1 MRDKTILPFFVLTK
15 PQNIVYNVM
24 NKYFEVFANM
34 AKAKVEYGNESISQL
49 KGADRVRKR
58 PGVIFGS
65 DGLDGCE
72 HSVFEIIS
80 NSIDEA
86 REGYGQKIVVTKYSD
101 GSIEVQDFGRGAP
114 VDFNN
119 KEQRF
124 NWELLYCELYA
135 GGKYNTNDGAN
146 YEYSVGLNG
155 LGLCSTQYSSEYM
168 DVEIKRDG
176 FKYNLHFEKG
186 YNVGG
191 LQKEPYSGK
200 DTGTKTRWKP
210 DLDVFTDIDIPAEY
224 FIDTL
229 KRQAIVND
237 GLLFVFREQQ
247 GNRFIQQ
254 EIVYNNGIRDYVNEI
269 VGEEKLTSVQFWQT
283 ERKGKDREDKPEY
296 KVKINVAMA
305 FSNRHILK
313 EYYHNS
319 SWLEHGGVPEKATR
333 SALVSQIDA
342 YIKQTNKYKSNES
355 KITFSDVEECLVLVI
370 SSFSTMTSYENQ
382 TKKAITNKF
391 IYEAM
396 VDFLRHQLEVYFI
409 ENKAEADK
417 IADQVLVNK
426 RSRERSE
433 RERINLK
440 KTLQS
445 SNSMLDRVDKFV
457 DCRSKDV
464 NEREVFIVEG
474 DSALGSCKL
483 ARNAEFQAIIPVR
496 GKILNCLKADYEKVF
511 KSEIITNLIKV
522 LGCGVEVKSKANK
535 GLATFNLDDLRWN
548 KVIIC
553 TDADVDGFQIRT
565 LILTMIYRLMP
576 TLINVGKIYI
586 AETPLYEITTK
597 DMTYFAY
604 DEKEKI
610 EILEKI
616 GDKKYNIQRSKGL
629 GENQPDMMNLTT
641 MNPETRRLIKVMPQ
655 DAERTSRMFD
665 LLLGDDLQGRKDFIA
680 ENGYMYLDDADIS

>member
-1 MRDKTILPFFVLTK
+1 
-15 PQNIVYNVM
+15 
-24 NKYFEVFANM
+24 M
-34 AKAKVEYGNESISQL
+34 AKTTAEYGNDSIKKL
-49 KGADRVRKR
+49 EGPDRVRKR

-86 REGYGQKIVVTKYSD
+86 REGYGQKIIVTKYAD
-101 GSIEVQDFGRGAP
+101 GSVEVQDFGRGAP

-119 KEQRF
+119 KEQCF

-191 LQKEPYSGK
+191 LKKEPYDGK

-210 DLDVFTDIDIPAEY
+210 DIEVFTDVNIPTEY
-224 FIDTL
+224 FLDTL

-237 GLLFVFREQQ
+237 GLLFIFKEQQ
-247 GNRFIQQ
+247 GARFVQQ
-254 EIVYNNGIRDYVNEI
+254 EIVYKNGIKDYINET
-269 VGEEKLTSVQFWQT
+269 VGEERISSVQFWQT

-296 KVKINVAMA
+296 KVKINVALC
-305 FSNRHILK
+305 FSNRRTLK

-319 SWLEHGGVPEKATR
+319 SWLEYGGVPEKATR
-333 SALVSQIDA
+333 SAFVSQIDA
-342 YIKQTNKYKSNES
+342 YIKQSGKYKSNES
-355 KITFSDVEECLVLVI
+355 KITFSDIEECLVLVI
-370 SSFSTMTSYENQ
+370 SSFSTVTSYENQ

-396 VDFLRHQLEVYFI
+396 TDFLKHQLEVYFI

-464 NEREVFIVEG
+464 EQREVFIVEG

-535 GLATFNLDDLRWN
+535 GLATFDLSSLRWN

-576 TLINVGKIYI
+576 TLINEGKIYI
-586 AETPLYEITTK
+586 AETPLYEIGTK

-610 EILEKI
+610 DILDKI
-616 GDKKYNIQRSKGL
+616 GDGKYTIQRSKGL

-655 DAERTSRMFD
+655 DAERTSQMFD

-680 ENGYMYLDDADIS
+680 ENGYMYLDEADLS

>member
-1 MRDKTILPFFVLTK
+1 
-15 PQNIVYNVM
+15 
-24 NKYFEVFANM
+24 M
-34 AKAKVEYGNESISQL
+34 AKTNVKYDNESIKKL
-49 KGADRVRKR
+49 EGPDRVRKR

-86 REGYGQKIVVTKYSD
+86 REGYGNKIIVTKYSD

-114 VDFNN
+114 VDYNN
-119 KEQRF
+119 NEQCY

-210 DLDVFTDIDIPAEY
+210 DLDVFTEVDIPSEY

-237 GLLFVFREQQ
+237 GLLFQFREQQ
-247 GNRFIQQ
+247 GNRFETK
-254 EIVYNNGIRDYVNEI
+254 EIVYNNGIVDYVTET
-269 VGEEKLTSVQFWQT
+269 VGDDGLTSIQNWST
-283 ERKGKDREDKPEY
+283 ERKGRDREDKPEY
-296 KVKINVAMA
+296 KVKINAALA
-305 FSNRHILK
+305 FSNKKTLK

-319 SWLEHGGVPEKATR
+319 SWLEHGGVPERATR
-333 SALVSQIDA
+333 TALVSQIDSF
-342 YIKQTNKYKSNES
+342 IKQTNKYKTGES

-396 VDFLRHQLEVYFI
+396 ADFLRHQLEVYFI
-409 ENKAEADK
+409 ENRAEAEK
-417 IADQVLVNK
+417 IAEQVLINK

-433 RERINLK
+433 RERINIK

-445 SNSMLDRVDKFV
+445 SNSMLDRVEKFV

-464 NEREVFIVEG
+464 NLREVFIVEG

-483 ARNAEFQAIIPVR
+483 ARNAEFQAIMPVR
-496 GKILNCLKADYEKVF
+496 GKILNCLKADYDKVF
-511 KSEIITNLIKV
+511 KSEIITNLIKI

-535 GLATFNLDDLRWN
+535 GLATFDLSALRWN
-548 KVIIC
+548 KIIIC
-553 TDADVDGFQIRT
+553 TDADVDGFHIRT
-565 LILTMIYRLMP
+565 LILTMIHRLMP
-576 TLINVGKIYI
+576 TLINEGKVFI
-586 AETPLYEITTK
+586 AETPLYEIGTK

-604 DEKEKI
+604 DEKEKND
-610 EILEKI
+610 ILNKI
-616 GDKKYNIQRSKGL
+616 GDKKYTLQRSKGL

-641 MNPETRRLIKVMPQ
+641 MNPETRRLIKVMPE
-655 DAERTSRMFD
+655 DAERTAQMFD
-665 LLLGDDLQGRKDFIA
+665 MLLGDDLQGRKDFIA
-680 ENGYMYLDDADIS
+680 ENGYLYLDDADIS

>member
-1 MRDKTILPFFVLTK
+1 
-15 PQNIVYNVM
+15 
-24 NKYFEVFANM
+24 M
-34 AKAKVEYGNESISQL
+34 AKTTAEYGNDSIKKL
-49 KGADRVRKR
+49 EGPDRVRKR

-86 REGYGQKIVVTKYSD
+86 REGYGQKIVVTKYAD

-119 KEQRF
+119 KEQCF

-191 LQKEPYSGK
+191 LKKEPYDGK

-210 DLDVFTDIDIPAEY
+210 DIEVFTDVNIPTEY
-224 FIDTL
+224 FLDTL

-237 GLLFVFREQQ
+237 GLLFIFKEQQ
-247 GNRFIQQ
+247 GARFVQQ
-254 EIVYNNGIRDYVNEI
+254 EIVYKNGIKDYVNET
-269 VGEEKLTSVQFWQT
+269 VGEERLSSVQFWQT
-283 ERKGKDREDKPEY
+283 ERKGRDREDKPEY
-296 KVKINVAMA
+296 KVKINTALC
-305 FSNRHILK
+305 FSNRHTLK

-319 SWLEHGGVPEKATR
+319 SWLEYGGVPEKATR
-333 SALVSQIDA
+333 SAFVSQIDA
-342 YIKQTNKYKSNES
+342 YIKQSGKYKSNES
-355 KITFSDVEECLVLVI
+355 KITFSDIEECLVLVI
-370 SSFSTMTSYENQ
+370 SSFSTVTSYENQ

-396 VDFLRHQLEVYFI
+396 TDFLRHQLEVYFI

-464 NEREVFIVEG
+464 EQREVFIVEG
-474 DSALGSCKL
+474 DSALGSCK
-483 ARNAEFQAIIPVR
+483 
-496 GKILNCLKADYEKVF
+496 
-511 KSEIITNLIKV
+511 
-522 LGCGVEVKSKANK
+522 
-535 GLATFNLDDLRWN
+535 
-548 KVIIC
+548 
-553 TDADVDGFQIRT
+553 
-565 LILTMIYRLMP
+565 
-576 TLINVGKIYI
+576 
-586 AETPLYEITTK
+586 
-597 DMTYFAY
+597 
-604 DEKEKI
+604 
-610 EILEKI
+610 
-616 GDKKYNIQRSKGL
+616 
-629 GENQPDMMNLTT
+629 
-641 MNPETRRLIKVMPQ
+641 
-655 DAERTSRMFD
+655 
-665 LLLGDDLQGRKDFIA
+665 
-680 ENGYMYLDDADIS
+680 

>member
-1 MRDKTILPFFVLTK
+1 
-15 PQNIVYNVM
+15 
-24 NKYFEVFANM
+24 M
-34 AKAKVEYGNESISQL
+34 AKTTAEYGNDSIKKL
-49 KGADRVRKR
+49 EGPDRVRKR

-86 REGYGQKIVVTKYSD
+86 REGYGQKIVITKYSD
-101 GSIEVQDFGRGAP
+101 GSVEVQDFGRGAP

-119 KEQRF
+119 KEQCF

-135 GGKYNTNDGAN
+135 GGKYNTNEGSN

-155 LGLCSTQYSSEYM
+155 LGLCSTQYASEYM

-191 LQKEPYSGK
+191 LKKEPYSGK

-210 DLDVFTDIDIPAEY
+210 DIEVFTDVNIPTEY
-224 FIDTL
+224 FLDTL

-237 GLLFVFREQQ
+237 GLLFIFREQQ
-247 GNRFIQQ
+247 GAKFVQQ
-254 EIVYNNGIRDYVNEI
+254 DIVYNNGIRDYVNET

-283 ERKGKDREDKPEY
+283 ERKGRDREDKPEY
-296 KVKINVAMA
+296 KVKINVALS
-305 FSNRHILK
+305 FSNRHTLK

-319 SWLEHGGVPEKATR
+319 SWLEYGGVPEKAAR
-333 SALVSQIDA
+333 SAFVSQIDA
-342 YIKQTNKYKSNES
+342 YIKSSGKYKANES
-355 KITFSDVEECLVLVI
+355 KITFSDIEECLVLVI
-370 SSFSTMTSYENQ
+370 SSFSTVTSYENQ

-396 VDFLRHQLEVYFI
+396 TDFLRHQLEVYFI

-445 SNSMLDRVDKFV
+445 ANSMLDRVDKFV
-457 DCRSKDV
+457 DCRSKDI
-464 NEREVFIVEG
+464 ERRELFIVEG

-483 ARNAEFQAIIPVR
+483 ARDAEFQAIIPVR

-535 GLATFNLDDLRWN
+535 GLATFDLGSLRWN

-576 TLINVGKIYI
+576 TLINDGKVYI
-586 AETPLYEITTK
+586 AETPLYEIRTK

-610 EILEKI
+610 EILGKI
-616 GDKKYNIQRSKGL
+616 GTVKPEPDIQRSKGL

-655 DAERTSRMFD
+655 DAERTSQMFD
-665 LLLGDDLQGRKDFIA
+665 LLLGDDLAGRKEFIA
-680 ENGYMYLDDADIS
+680 ENGYMYLEEADIS